1 MRTQSALAKSLLSLS
16 GRLRIPISC
25 EAEHLCESECVHRY
39 NSKRITHIWP
49 FLLDGSVIDGLE
61 FSVVTITILSGS
73 AKAYEIKNGSR
84 PIFSI

>member
-1 MRTQSALAKSLLSLS
+1 MNLNVCIGIIPSALHTS
-16 GRLRIPISC
+16 G
-25 EAEHLCESECVHRY
+25 
-39 NSKRITHIWP
+39 T